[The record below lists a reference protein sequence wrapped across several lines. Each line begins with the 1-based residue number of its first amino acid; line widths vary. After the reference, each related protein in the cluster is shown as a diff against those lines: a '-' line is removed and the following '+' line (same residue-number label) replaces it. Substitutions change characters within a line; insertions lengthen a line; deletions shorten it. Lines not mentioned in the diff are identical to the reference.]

1 MNNDKI
7 SVIIPTNNPKN
18 LDSLIKNLSSKK
30 IDYEIIFIGPFKFN
44 TKKFK
49 KRVKFIESYL
59 KPTHC
64 LQLGLFYSTGNY
76 LIQMAD
82 DCLLKGHNDPLYYLY
97 KKAKS
102 NPKKLI
108 SCRYS
113 VNGVPSKNYEYNYL
127 PWDDST
133 NLPIAPLMKKK
144 DIIKVGG
151 YDKTFIAV
159 LSDIDLYLRL
169 RQSCK
174 LEFYYSKIFVDE
186 NKKYN
191 KSNNLLPTYWNH
203 DRNNLDKFW
212 VKNKKKIYLSKTRN
226 KKIQKFVNSANLIS
240 KPQGTL
246 GKWIYNNKYYFK
258 FIDNK
263 FVKILFFIIGITN
276 NTWHYYI
283 NSILKKFK
291 MI

>member
-30 IDYEIIFIGPFKFN
+30 IDYEIIFIGPFKFI

-82 DCLLKGHNDPLYYLY
+82 DCLLKGHNDPLHYLY

-226 KKIQKFVNSANLIS
+226 KKIQKFANSAKLIN

-263 FVKILFFIIGITN
+263 FAKILFFIIGITN

>member
-18 LDSLIKNLSSKK
+18 LDSLIKNISSKK

-49 KRVKFIESYL
+49 KKIKFIESYL

-212 VKNKKKIYLSKTRN
+212 VKNKKKTYLSKTRN
-226 KKIQKFVNSANLIS
+226 KKIKKFVNSAKLIN

-263 FVKILFFIIGITN
+263 FAKILFFIIGITN

>member
-30 IDYEIIFIGPFKFN
+30 IDYEIIFIGPFKFI

-113 VNGVPSKNYEYNYL
+113 VNGVPSK
-127 PWDDST
+127 
-133 NLPIAPLMKKK
+133 
-144 DIIKVGG
+144 
-151 YDKTFIAV
+151 
-159 LSDIDLYLRL
+159 
-169 RQSCK
+169 K
-174 LEFYYSKIFVDE
+174 L
-186 NKKYN
+186 
-191 KSNNLLPTYWNH
+191 
-203 DRNNLDKFW
+203 
-212 VKNKKKIYLSKTRN
+212 
-226 KKIQKFVNSANLIS
+226 
-240 KPQGTL
+240 
-246 GKWIYNNKYYFK
+246 
-258 FIDNK
+258 
-263 FVKILFFIIGITN
+263 
-276 NTWHYYI
+276 
-283 NSILKKFK
+283 
-291 MI
+291 

>member
-1 MNNDKI
+1 
-7 SVIIPTNNPKN
+7 
-18 LDSLIKNLSSKK
+18 
-30 IDYEIIFIGPFKFN
+30 
-44 TKKFK
+44 
-49 KRVKFIESYL
+49 
-59 KPTHC
+59 
-64 LQLGLFYSTGNY
+64 
-76 LIQMAD
+76 MAD

-212 VKNKKKIYLSKTRN
+212 VKNKKIYLSKTRN
-226 KKIQKFVNSANLIS
+226 KKIQKFANSAKLIN

-263 FVKILFFIIGITN
+263 FAKILFFIIGITN